1 MLTLLRTFAKALT
14 GKVVPT
20 WNFVAVHAYGTAEV
34 IGDPV
39 KLRTHLAALTGRH
52 ESDNPR
58 TWKID
63 DAPVEFIDAMCR
75 AIVGFEVR
83 LDRIEGKW
91 KMSQNRPLEDRAG
104 VVDGLR
110 ARGRGDDLEMA
121 DLVEAA
127 LPS

>member
-1 MLTLLRTFAKALT
+1 M
-14 GKVVPT
+14 
-20 WNFVAVHAYGTAEV
+20 
-34 IGDPV
+34 

-52 ESDNPR
+52 ESDNPQP
-58 TWKID
+58 WKID
-63 DAPVEFIDAMCR
+63 DAPAEYIDAMCR